1 MEEGRTFEDAFLE
14 EAVESRKPV
23 KLIHTTGYQQDV
35 TVIDYTFDA
44 ILAIRHDGKRSLIY
58 RHGLSTIVMD

>member
-1 MEEGRTFEDAFLE
+1 MEEGRSFEDAFLE

-23 KLIHTTGYQQDV
+23 KLFHTTGFQQEV

-44 ILAIRHDGKRSLIY
+44 ILALRSDGKRALIY
-58 RHGLSTIVMD
+58 RHGLSTIVME